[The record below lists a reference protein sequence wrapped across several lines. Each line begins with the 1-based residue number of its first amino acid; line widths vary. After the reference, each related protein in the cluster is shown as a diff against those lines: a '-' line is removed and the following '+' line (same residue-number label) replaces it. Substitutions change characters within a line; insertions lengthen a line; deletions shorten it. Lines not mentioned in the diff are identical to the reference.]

1 MMPPF
6 RARPVRASRGLR
18 KVLGTSKL
26 MIRGPL
32 FDLKHLRRF
41 RREPARAFRSAALAL
56 LAGVLVAG
64 GSAAEAHPH
73 VWVTATSEL
82 VYSAD
87 GQLTGVRYA
96 WTFDDMFS
104 SYALQG
110 LTTKT
115 KGVYTREDLQPL
127 AQANVAA
134 LKEFDYFTSAEADGK
149 TQQFAPP
156 VDYFMDTKDDI
167 ITLHFTLPVKTPF
180 KSRQLSLEVYDPTYF
195 VDFRLADDKD
205 TVQLSGAPAACQVK
219 VQLPNDGTADA
230 QTPGEQS
237 VARGNADFDTMFVN
251 KITVECP

>member
-1 MMPPF
+1 MKA
-6 RARPVRASRGLR
+6 ARL
-18 KVLGTSKL
+18 LL
-26 MIRGPL
+26 M
-32 FDLKHLRRF
+32 
-41 RREPARAFRSAALAL
+41 SML

-64 GSAAEAHPH
+64 GGTAQAHPH

-87 GQLTGVRYA
+87 GLLTGVRYA

-110 LTTKT
+110 IETKT
-115 KGVYTREDLQPL
+115 KGVYTREELAPL
-127 AQANVAA
+127 AQVNVES

-149 TQQFAPP
+149 NQDFVQPI
-156 VDYFMDTKDDI
+156 DYFMDTKDNL

-180 KSRQLSLEVYDPTYF
+180 KSKQLSLEVYDPTYF

-205 TVQLSGAPAACQVK
+205 AVKLSGAPAGCQLK

-230 QTPGEQS
+230 QKLGEQNFTS
-237 VARGNADFDTMFVN
+237 GNVDFGTMFVN